1 MPKGKGKVKQEPT
14 GGFKELLVS
23 DQSVASWLA
32 DACKH
37 ERRAVSLEQENQFA
51 AAMSYY
57 YLAAQALAYS
67 LQVFSFSQ
75 ERAAACM
82 DSSSKCVQMCSQND
96 NTASV
101 LAQKM
106 QYLTSKGEVMSKRYC
121 KERASMLAEVTGSA
135 EEGGTECDANMRAML
150 EQTFAKGSEAC
161 KNAWFDLILGQQRAK
176 DAIINGFQRPLQ
188 FPNLFSK
195 QSKAI
200 LMYGSPGT
208 GKTLMAKALANEL
221 SQDGNVRLLMFAPQ
235 HSDIKSKYFGESE
248 QKISQIFKCA
258 SYWACKQ
265 EEMNCGEGE
274 ERLSPRVMAVI
285 FIDEVEVLA
294 GDRASDKTGLGGS
307 TLNTLLQEMDG
318 IKSYDNVLVVAA
330 TNYPWQLDSA
340 FLRRFT
346 SSIFVELPT
355 AKDIFQFCQMQ
366 ISKAIRGF
374 DPDKNKA
381 GLVLQSDEES
391 RCGAKAPKTSKEA
404 CETCTLEDKQKGLAE
419 SSITGYKMGEYAR
432 FVRNLNEGALMNVCT
447 RFHNMNYS
455 LSDMA
460 NVVAKVSRDVGQ
472 DALSKGTFI
481 KETINGQELYVST
494 LCYDSDDLKK
504 KTAQGNG
511 YRFPIDGSNGIPFI
525 RFGEKLYV
533 HQGIHPF
540 AIGGHDSRVVN
551 NNIFVRTTKT
561 TTELLVQVAFRKN
574 IVATDEAL
582 DIHPPEAWSDVKK
595 QSMYAPST
603 VFRWIQRHFSTSDS
617 FSWSDMRKVYSLIR
631 EKGYEG
637 SIEAMVRE
645 IAKYQSTVFIE
656 YAWIHGKIEQSLGWI
671 WNSNFD
677 AQNKALSEAVGKNGV
692 IDALLEKSQEIS
704 IYSTWGQPD
713 GTAALTSSFKTSVG
727 TIRSSP
733 SKQALKLLD
742 MLKDSTQYSKED
754 ILTDLDQT
762 PDLTVPDEKVYSDFY
777 DPYLPM
783 SIQVCLNNF
792 IASFES
798 FDESGAGEACIVAYE
813 LNDKLQVTNYKP
825 ITKPFS
831 VNVSESGD
839 LTEEKKADK
848 DVTNLDQAWNIL
860 LTSDSS
866 RVVNW
871 NYTHKHF
878 VSACMEVKSSA
889 DPQMIEMLK
898 LYSKDPSKILECIA
912 STTRAKLPEDCQK
925 QVDQALK
932 ARKKQVGKNV
942 GCN

>member
-1 MPKGKGKVKQEPT
+1 MPKGKGKVKHEPT
-14 GGFKELLVS
+14 VGVKELVVS

-82 DSSSKCVQMCSQND
+82 DSSSRCVQMCAQND

-135 EEGGTECDANMRAML
+135 EEGGAECDANMRAML

-381 GLVLQSDEES
+381 GLVLRSDEES
-391 RCGAKAPKTSKEA
+391 RCGAKAPKTSREA
-404 CETCTLEDKQKGLAE
+404 CETCTPEDKQKGLAE

-494 LCYDSDDLKK
+494 LCYDSDELKK
-504 KTAQGNG
+504 RTAEGKG
-511 YRFPIDGSNGIPFI
+511 YRFPIDGSNGIPYI
-525 RFGEKLYV
+525 RFGDKLYV
-533 HQGIHPF
+533 HQGVHPF

-574 IVATDEAL
+574 IVATDKAL
-582 DIHPPEAWSDVKK
+582 DIQPPAAWSDVNKRA
-595 QSMYAPST
+595 QGA
-603 VFRWIQRHFSTSDS
+603 VFRWIQGHFSTSDS
-617 FSWSDMRKVYSLIR
+617 FSWSDMQKVYNLISD
-631 EKGYEG
+631 KGYAG
-637 SIEAMVRE
+637 SIEDMVRE

-656 YAWIHGKIEQSLGWI
+656 YAWIHGKIEQSLGLF

-677 AQNKALSEAVGKNGV
+677 AQNKALSEAVGENGV

-754 ILTDLDQT
+754 ILTDFEPVTMVETAGGQSYK
-762 PDLTVPDEKVYSDFY
+762 EFY
-777 DPYLPM
+777 DPYVPM
-783 SIQVCLNNF
+783 SLQVCLKAS
-792 IASFES
+792 IAGVP
-798 FDESGAGEACIVAYE
+798 DESGAGNACPIVAYE
-813 LNDKLQVTNYKP
+813 LNDELQVTNYKP
-825 ITKPFS
+825 KPMPF
-831 VNVSESGD
+831 ESGD

-848 DVTNLDQAWNIL
+848 DATNLEQAWHIL
-860 LTSDSS
+860 PPNASS

-932 ARKKQVGKNV
+932 ARKKQVGNNV